1 MAKPTHPPHAWSSSQ
16 VCVEGLA
23 GCVGSCP
30 AGDGCDHPAE
40 HPGRAALV
48 PGSLGPTAAFLLVH
62 DPSVVQ
68 VSKVKAK
75 GSAVPVM
82 FSVCGVMY
90 RTVTTQGTSKA

>member
-1 MAKPTHPPHAWSSSQ
+1 MCGGTGWLCGVLPSRGRMRP
-16 VCVEGLA
+16 
-23 GCVGSCP
+23 
-30 AGDGCDHPAE
+30 PAE